1 MKKRNY
7 FTYGLGTIG
16 RDMLYSLVSMY
27 LIFYLTDIKEIP
39 DKTLWWVAFIM
50 VVARVFDAINDP
62 LMGIIVDNTK
72 GRFGKFKPW
81 IAIGAILSGVF
92 TILLFT
98 DFNLTNSSFVL
109 VFLVVYL
116 FWGIS
121 FTINDISYWSMLPSL
136 TVNQKEREKLG
147 AFARICANIGL
158 FTVVAGIIPIT
169 NASSNQLGSMKSAY
183 FAFAIIVTMI
193 MIIGQSFC
201 ANGYEIYWC
210 CWYLVISRTSIYTV
224 VNVNVFIR
232 YD

>member
-1 MKKRNY
+1 VKKRNY